1 MKAKVNTIDELC
13 KILKFR
19 SHNPKII
26 DLTSNDTRMP
36 TELKEFVVKC
46 SRDEKDLYMYFY
58 LN

>member
-1 MKAKVNTIDELC
+1 VNTIDELC